1 MKIDENL
8 FTTQFTQMVY
18 RKMIFFIENT
28 AIRRL
33 IVLIVFFIFCNQ
45 DPAVA
50 RMNMLSTAE
59 VNIHYAPI
67 LKNAAREAAQFYRES
82 KVELEE
88 TFGWQYTV
96 KPAIILVKNNN
107 DFKRITGYSYI
118 VALAIPKKNLIFI
131 DYSKMSQGLFSLKKT
146 MKHEVCH
153 LMLHHHIPGGKL
165 PKWLDEGVA
174 QWVSDGML
182 ELLMNPKR
190 QSLDDAILAG
200 RYLPLND
207 LNYRFPQ
214 DRQSL
219 WLAYEESKSMVA
231 YIEKRYGRE
240 GVLNLLNRL
249 KSGQDFDTAVYKNF
263 SVSVGALENSWQ
275 RQLKK
280 RSRFFTFVATYMYE
294 FLFVLAALLT
304 VAGFIRFL
312 LKKRAYKDEEDE
324 DDDDF

>member
-1 MKIDENL
+1 M
-8 FTTQFTQMVY
+8 
-18 RKMIFFIENT
+18 
-28 AIRRL
+28 
-33 IVLIVFFIFCNQ
+33 LIVFFIVCNQ
-45 DPAVA
+45 NPAPAVA
-50 RMNMLSTAE
+50 RMIMLSTAE

-67 LKNAAREAAQFYRES
+67 LKNAAREAAQFFRES

-88 TFGWQYTV
+88 TFGWQYPV
-96 KPAIILVKNNN
+96 KPDLLLLKNNN

-118 VALAIPKKNLIFI
+118 VALAIPNKKLIII
-131 DYSKMSQGLFSLKKT
+131 DYSKMGQGPFPFKKT

-165 PKWLDEGVA
+165 PKWLDEGIA
-174 QWVSDGML
+174 QWVSDGMM

-200 RYLPLND
+200 RYLPLSE
-207 LNYRFPQ
+207 LVYRFPR

-231 YIEKRYGRE
+231 YIEKRYGTK
-240 GVLNLLNRL
+240 GVLNLLNHL
-249 KSGQDFDTAVYKNF
+249 KAGLEFDRAVYKNF
-263 SVSVGALENSWQ
+263 SISVDTLENNWQ

-280 RSRFFTFVATYMYE
+280 RTRFFTFVAAHMYE
-294 FLFVLAALLT
+294 FIFVLAALLT

-312 LKKRAYKDEEDE
+312 LKKRAYKDEED
-324 DDDDF
+324 DDDF

>member
-1 MKIDENL
+1 M
-8 FTTQFTQMVY
+8 
-18 RKMIFFIENT
+18 RIFSPPINSQLTVNFVTMRILNIENT

-33 IVLIVFFIFCNQ
+33 VVLIVFFIVCNQ
-45 DPAVA
+45 EPAIA
-50 RMNMLSTAE
+50 RMIMLSTAE

-67 LKNAAREAAQFYRES
+67 LKNAALEAAQFYRES

-88 TFGWQYTV
+88 TFGWQYPV
-96 KPAIILVKNNN
+96 RPEVVLVKDNN

-118 VALAIPKKNLIFI
+118 VALAIPNKKLIII
-131 DYSKMSQGLFSLKKT
+131 DYSKMGHGPFSLKKT

-153 LMLHHHIPGGKL
+153 LMLHHHIPRGKL
-165 PKWLDEGVA
+165 PKWLDEGIA
-174 QWVSDGML
+174 QWVSDGMM

-200 RYLPLND
+200 NYLPLSE
-207 LNYRFPQ
+207 LIYRFPQ

-219 WLAYEESKSMVA
+219 WLAYEESKSMVS

-240 GVLNLLNRL
+240 GVLNLLDHL
-249 KSGQDFDTAVYKNF
+249 KAGQDFDTAVYKNF
-263 SVSVGALENSWQ
+263 SVSLDALENNWQ

-280 RSRFFTFVATYMYE
+280 RSRFFTFVATHIYE
-294 FLFVLAALLT
+294 FIFVLAALLT

-312 LKKRAYKDEEDE
+312 LKKRAYKDEED
-324 DDDDF
+324 DDDF

>member
-1 MKIDENL
+1 MPILN
-8 FTTQFTQMVY
+8 
-18 RKMIFFIENT
+18 IENT

-33 IVLIVFFIFCNQ
+33 IMLIVFFIVSNQ

-96 KPAIILVKNNN
+96 KPGIVLVKNNN
-107 DFKRITGYSYI
+107 DFSRLTGYSYI
-118 VALAIPKKNLIFI
+118 VALAIPKKNLIII
-131 DYSKMSQGLFSLKKT
+131 DYSKMGQGPFSLKKT

-153 LMLHHHIPGGKL
+153 LMLHHHIPGGQL
-165 PKWLDEGVA
+165 PKWFDEGIA
-174 QWVSDGML
+174 QWVSDGMM

-200 RYLPLND
+200 NYLPLRE
-207 LNYRFPQ
+207 LIYRFPQ

-240 GVLNLLNRL
+240 GVLNLLNHL
-249 KSGQDFDTAVYKNF
+249 KAGLDFDTAVYKNF
-263 SVSVGALENSWQ
+263 SLSLDALEKNWQ

-280 RSRFFTFVATYMYE
+280 RTRFFTYIATHMYE
-294 FLFVLAALLT
+294 FVFILAAMLT
-304 VAGFIRFL
+304 VAGFIRFI

-324 DDDDF
+324 DDDDFWIICF

>member
-1 MKIDENL
+1 MRILN
-8 FTTQFTQMVY
+8 
-18 RKMIFFIENT
+18 IENT

-33 IVLIVFFIFCNQ
+33 ILLIVFSIACTQN
-45 DPAVA
+45 PAVA

-59 VNIHYAPI
+59 VNVHYAPI
-67 LKNAAREAAQFYRES
+67 LKNAAREAAQFYREA

-88 TFGWQYTV
+88 TFGWQYPV
-96 KPAIILVKNNN
+96 KTEVVLVKNNN

-118 VALAIPKKNLIFI
+118 VALAIPNKKLIII
-131 DYSKMSQGLFSLKKT
+131 DYSKMGHGPFSLKKT

-153 LMLHHHIPGGKL
+153 LMLHHHIPRGKL
-165 PKWLDEGVA
+165 PKWLDEGIA
-174 QWVSDGML
+174 QWVSDGMM

-200 RYLPLND
+200 NYLPLSE
-207 LNYRFPQ
+207 LIYRFPQ

-219 WLAYEESKSMVA
+219 WLAYEESKSMVS

-240 GVLNLLNRL
+240 GVLNLLDHL
-249 KSGQDFDTAVYKNF
+249 KAGQDFDTAVYKNF
-263 SVSVGALENSWQ
+263 SVSLDALENNWQ

-280 RSRFFTFVATYMYE
+280 RSRFFTFVATHIYE
-294 FLFVLAALLT
+294 FIFVLAALLT

-312 LKKRAYKDEEDE
+312 LKKRAYKDEED
-324 DDDDF
+324 DDDF